1 MKKLRIALLIILV
14 MALVLSAGGVV
25 AGYVLGAN
33 PVEIARTMLHELEAR
48 TSFRFPRIFPHTQT
62 PSSPPIPTTIP
73 TPTMTPTA
81 SPS

>member
-33 PVEIARTMLHELEAR
+33 PVEIARTMQQDLEAR
-48 TSFRFPRIFPHTQT
+48 TSFRFQKLLPNTQT
-62 PSSPPIPTTIP
+62 
-73 TPTMTPTA
+73 A
-81 SPS
+81 SASLS

>member
-33 PVEIARTMLHELEAR
+33 PVEIARTMQQDLEAR
-48 TSFRFPRIFPHTQT
+48 TSFRVQKLLPNTQT
-62 PSSPPIPTTIP
+62 AF
-73 TPTMTPTA
+73 A
-81 SPS
+81 SLS

>member
-33 PVEIARTMLHELEAR
+33 PVEIARTMQQDLEAH
-48 TSFRFPRIFPHTQT
+48 TSLRFPRIFPDNQNPT
-62 PSSPPIPTTIP
+62 PSPAT
-73 TPTMTPTA
+73 TPTMTPTV
-81 SPS
+81 SPA